1 MNGLDLFSSLFLLLI
16 EEPKA
21 KIIQI
26 MHIIDR
32 LPTFCKKYPPATGY
46 CIPVRSFPSFS
57 HPARTVRPL
66 SSSVVADARRTW
78 GEHGAEDATG
88 CVRRGSVSMTLG
100 ALLQPHGHARA
111 PPPSCGRDFHHGLS
125 SPRPPASPRQE
136 EELL

>member
-21 KIIQI
+21 KIIQV

-57 HPARTVRPL
+57 HQA
-66 SSSVVADARRTW
+66 
-78 GEHGAEDATG
+78 
-88 CVRRGSVSMTLG
+88 
-100 ALLQPHGHARA
+100 
-111 PPPSCGRDFHHGLS
+111 
-125 SPRPPASPRQE
+125 
-136 EELL
+136 